1 METTLDIINL
11 IHDKQ
16 RAEALDK
23 IEDLLYK
30 RASEVIDNYKKVVA
44 SSYFEEPTEE
54 DLEDQ

>member
-1 METTLDIINL
+1 MIYLNYINL

-54 DLEDQ
+54 DSEDQ